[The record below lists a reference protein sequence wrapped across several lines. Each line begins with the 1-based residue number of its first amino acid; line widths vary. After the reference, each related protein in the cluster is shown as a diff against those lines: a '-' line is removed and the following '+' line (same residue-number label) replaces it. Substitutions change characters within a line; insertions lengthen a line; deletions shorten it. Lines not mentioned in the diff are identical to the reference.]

1 MAMTQTEQKEL
12 VAATAIDTLI
22 KNKKIFSGMKIGLG
36 TGSTA
41 VPAVKHL
48 AKAIAHEAGAV

>member
-22 KNKKIFSGMKIGLG
+22 KNKKIFSGMKIFI
-36 TGSTA
+36 
-41 VPAVKHL
+41 KF
-48 AKAIAHEAGAV
+48 I